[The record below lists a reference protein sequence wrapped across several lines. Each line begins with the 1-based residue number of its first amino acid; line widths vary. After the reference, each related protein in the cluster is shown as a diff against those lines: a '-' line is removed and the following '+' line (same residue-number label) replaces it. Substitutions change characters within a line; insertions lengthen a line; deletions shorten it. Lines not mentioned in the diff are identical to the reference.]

1 MDNDFAKSR
10 NGKKFLENDLP
21 QLVSV
26 LGKLTEALLESNK
39 IEEKRLLIEQKRYLN
54 EQRDA
59 RITGSS
65 SDSPIAES
73 ENQG

>member
-1 MDNDFAKSR
+1 MDNEFAKSR

-54 EQRDA
+54 EQREIRSASGVFRDDA
-59 RITGSS
+59 VDFTSK
-65 SDSPIAES
+65 
-73 ENQG
+73 

>member
-1 MDNDFAKSR
+1 MDNEFAKSR

-54 EQRDA
+54 EQREIRSASGDFRDDA
-59 RITGSS
+59 VDFTSK
-65 SDSPIAES
+65 
-73 ENQG
+73 

>member
-1 MDNDFAKSR
+1 MDNDFSKSR
-10 NGKKFLENDLP
+10 LGKKFLENDLP
-21 QLVSV
+21 QLVIV
-26 LGKLTEALLESNK
+26 LGKLTEAMTASNK

-65 SDSPIAES
+65 EDSPIAE
-73 ENQG
+73 

>member
-1 MDNDFAKSR
+1 MDNEFAKSR

-54 EQRDA
+54 EQREIRSASGDFGDD
-59 RITGSS
+59 TVDFTSK
-65 SDSPIAES
+65 
-73 ENQG
+73 